1 MKAESPLDARIHQV
15 RRTLRSRQPLEQRIA
30 LVRSRHRALV
40 RKGGTQ
46 ENLPTQRES

>member
-30 LVRSRHRALV
+30 LVRARHRAIV
-40 RKGGTQ
+40 RKGEIRGDFST
-46 ENLPTQRES
+46 PRES